1 MLLSLSWMHVSV
13 SYSQV
18 DIHHKSVCIGIL
30 IRYTLLSSYI
40 GDEVPGE
47 LKEGCLGAALAIWT
61 TTPWTM
67 PANAAVAVNEKLQ
80 YSLVEAEVHNC
91 KP

>member
-1 MLLSLSWMHVSV
+1 MSF
-13 SYSQV
+13 
-18 DIHHKSVCIGIL
+18 CIGE
-30 IRYTLLSSYI
+30 
-40 GDEVPGE
+40 EVPAE

-91 KP
+91 KLCECGFAVSFALDKLS